1 MRERPTTITVL
12 EAIRRMHGEGREA
25 TRTTLAEATG
35 LHLTTIDDRLQL
47 LVNEGEVGRASRG
60 VYVPTGFPAAR
71 AVSVSLNP
79 DGIAVVTM
87 GETKLALTPREVRML
102 GEALSGVAGAI
113 RGL

>member
-12 EAIRRMHGEGREA
+12 QAIRRMHGEGRDV

-35 LHLTTIDDRLQL
+35 LHLTTIDDRLQFL
-47 LVNEGEVGRASRG
+47 TNEGEVGRASRG

-79 DGIAVVTM
+79 DSIAVVAI
-87 GETKLALTPREVRML
+87 GENRLALTPREVRML
-102 GEALSGVAGAI
+102 VESLSGVAGAI